1 MEHSVPGGE
10 CGRLEWERHTGSS
23 YVEQDEGQETLG
35 KMEFSVWAE
44 WKTANEWVITGQMS
58 NSSKRGLVLEI
69 QGKLQKKKK
78 KANSTSKV
86 RKINSFIKKIPIQE
100 SVLII
105 SALDC
110 RLSTKR

>member
-44 WKTANEWVITGQMS
+44 
-58 NSSKRGLVLEI
+58 R
-69 QGKLQKKKK
+69 
-78 KANSTSKV
+78 
-86 RKINSFIKKIPIQE
+86 
-100 SVLII
+100 
-105 SALDC
+105 
-110 RLSTKR
+110 